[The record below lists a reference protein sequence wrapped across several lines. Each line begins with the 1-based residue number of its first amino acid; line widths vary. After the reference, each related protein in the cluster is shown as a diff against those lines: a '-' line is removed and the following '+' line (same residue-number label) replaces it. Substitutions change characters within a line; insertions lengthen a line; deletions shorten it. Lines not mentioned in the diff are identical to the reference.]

1 MAELEQRLDLLNA
14 LGHHH
19 QQRRGAVGGKPVALV
34 GLEVLAAVEDVQIGQ
49 LRLQLGQQ
57 GGLVDLGQRTIDAFV
72 VENVH
77 GRFRFSWVAASA
89 NDCGGMTHL

>member
-1 MAELEQRLDLLNA
+1 
-14 LGHHH
+14 
-19 QQRRGAVGGKPVALV
+19 
-34 GLEVLAAVEDVQIGQ
+34 VEDVQIGQ

-77 GRFRFSWVAASA
+77 GRFRFRESPPARAAA
-89 NDCGGMTHL
+89 VE